1 MTWLTS
7 QLHLQNLLPGKTHF
21 CDSNLQAFVVSSQG
35 LAFCHPS
42 AISGKVCLHSTDFCL
57 SFRTHLRGHQLLKS
71 CLPFSFQTVLCVA
84 EKKKRKIAVW
94 MIACSIATF
103 RRSRVTTNEREYFSL
118 YLLTWISLKI
128 STLVFPPFIFFC
140 SAY

>member
-21 CDSNLQAFVVSSQG
+21 CDLKLQASVVSSQG
-35 LAFCHPS
+35 LAFCYAS
-42 AISGKVCLHSTDFCL
+42 AISGKVCLHPTDFYL
-57 SFRTHLRGHQLLKS
+57 SFRTHLRGHQLLKA

-84 EKKKRKIAVW
+84 EKKRKIAVW

-103 RRSRVTTNEREYFSL
+103 RRSRVTINEHEHFSL
-118 YLLTWISLKI
+118 HLLTWISLKI
-128 STLVFPPFIFFC
+128 STLVFPPFIVFC
-140 SAY
+140 SAH